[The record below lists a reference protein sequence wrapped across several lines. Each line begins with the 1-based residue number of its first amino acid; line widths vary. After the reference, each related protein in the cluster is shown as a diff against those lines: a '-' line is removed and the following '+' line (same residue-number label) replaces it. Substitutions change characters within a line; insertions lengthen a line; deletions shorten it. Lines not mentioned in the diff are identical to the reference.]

1 MSTRFHHLILIALV
15 LVPAGAAAAAVF
27 SDEFE
32 VAHDYV
38 ADGVEGTFWD
48 GFVGLGPDETVDA
61 LNASMARPG
70 QLYIESTEG
79 RYQEPWTPLAP
90 FLYKIIEGDFIATVQ
105 VTEYAGTAAAPV
117 YHNNCGIMARA
128 LPDDAGP
135 GEDWVALDYFPIWSC
150 GNFVRTADDDV
161 RTENGHNGA
170 QFDLDP
176 YLQIERIGNV
186 FHFRTSADGSTWTEM
201 AVSPVTRDDFDGLP
215 LQVGLYQAT
224 YDVTQGYAA
233 FDNLTIEGP
242 LVVPGLKTYNPS
254 PPNGATDV
262 PRDTKLAWM
271 SPDMTASYDVYFGIA
286 FDSVNEA
293 DRVRPMGVLA
303 GRDQAATTYA
313 PEELL
318 DFGQTYYWRVDMIM
332 PDGSVQKGDVWSL
345 TAEPLAYPIEGI
357 VATSNTTSDA
367 GFGPDKTI
375 DGSGLNADDQHS
387 TTDADMWAGSPPA
400 GELAQI
406 QYEFDHVY
414 KLRELIVWNYN
425 VLFEPL
431 LGFGLKDVTIE
442 YSADGQI
449 WTVLKDVQ
457 FTQATARPDYTAN
470 TIVDLEG
477 IAAKAVRLTANSG
490 YGTMGQFGLSE
501 VRFLYVPVLPREP
514 KPADGATD
522 VSVDTPLDWRSGR
535 EAASHNV
542 YFGTDA
548 ETLTLLDTVPDSQYD
563 PGDLDLEQTYYWKI
577 DEVNEAEAINLWE
590 GNVWSFTTQTYFV
603 VDDFESYTDDMDAGQ
618 TIWQAWIDGFDDTAN
633 GSQVGYVEAPFTE
646 RVIVHGGRQAMPL
659 LYENTG
665 DAAYSEAELTL
676 GAVQDWTRAGAKT
689 LVVHFHGDLEN
700 GSGQLYVKIGDTKV
714 TGGGSVTK
722 SLWKQWNIDLA
733 TTGADLQNVTKVTIG
748 VEGSGSGTVY
758 VDDIRLYATAPA
770 VTAPVNPG
778 ADDLAARYAFE
789 NNVTDLTGNGYDG
802 TPQGDPFYDDAVG
815 TLGRAIMF
823 DGINDHVELPIGSLI
838 GSLTDI
844 TITTWAILTESNASW
859 QRILDFGTSSSAGY
873 MFLCPRTGTNGP
885 VRFAITPTGGA
896 EESVVE
902 STSPLT
908 SGWHHVG
915 VTIDSATMTI
925 SVYIDGALAA
935 SAPTATLPQDLGQTT
950 QNWLGRSQYE
960 ADAYFNGYL
969 AELNIYNRALS
980 AGEIRYLAG
989 DR

>member
-15 LVPAGAAAAAVF
+15 LAPAGTAAAAVF

-61 LNASMARPG
+61 LNASIARPG

-186 FHFRTSADGSTWTEM
+186 FHFRTSADGASWTEM
-201 AVSPVTRDDFDGLP
+201 AVSPVTRDDFDGVP
-215 LQVGLYQAT
+215 LQVGLFQAT

-262 PRDTKLAWM
+262 PRDTELAWM
-271 SPDMTASYDVYFGIA
+271 SPDMTASYDVYFGTA
-286 FDSVNEA
+286 FENVNDA

-313 PEELL
+313 PEEIL
-318 DFGQTYYWRVDMIM
+318 DFGQTYYWRADMTM
-332 PDGSVQKGDVWSL
+332 PDASVQKGDVWSF

-367 GFGPDKTI
+367 GFGPDRTV

-406 QYEFDHVY
+406 QYEFDRVY
-414 KLRELIVWNYN
+414 KLRELMVWNYN

-431 LGFGLKDVTIE
+431 LGFGLKDVTVE
-442 YSADGQI
+442 YSADGQT

-457 FTQATARPDYTAN
+457 FAQATARADYTAN
-470 TIVDLEG
+470 TTVDLEG

-501 VRFLYVPVLPREP
+501 VRFLYVPVLSREP
-514 KPADGATD
+514 EPADGATD
-522 VSVDTPLDWRSGR
+522 VDVDTLLDWRSGR

-548 ETLTLLDTVPDSQYD
+548 QTLSLLDTVTDSQYD
-563 PGDLDLEQTYYWKI
+563 PGDLDLEQTYYWKV
-577 DEVNEAEAINLWE
+577 DEVNEAEAHSVWE
-590 GNVWSFTTQTYFV
+590 GDLWSFSTQPFFV
-603 VDDFESYTDDMDAGQ
+603 IDDFESYTNDADADEA
-618 TIWQAWIDGFDDTAN
+618 IWQAWIDGYDDTSN
-633 GSQVGYVEAPFTE
+633 GSQAGYLDAPFTE
-646 RVIVHGGRQAMPL
+646 QAIVFTGRQSMPL
-659 LYENTG
+659 LYDNTG
-665 DAAYSEAELTL
+665 GASYSEAELTL
-676 GAVQDWTRAGAKT
+676 DTAQDWTRAGVTT
-689 LVVHFHGDLEN
+689 LVVHFYGDLSN
-700 GSGQLYVKIGDTKV
+700 GPGQFYVKIGDTKI
-714 TGGGSVTK
+714 TGGGSVTRM
-722 SLWKQWNIDLA
+722 LWKRWNIDLA
-733 TTGADLQNVTKVTIG
+733 VTGADLQNVTKVTVG
-748 VEGSGSGTVY
+748 VEGSGAGTVY
-758 VDDIRLYATAPA
+758 VDDIRLYATPPA
-770 VTAPVNPG
+770 VIEPVNPG
-778 ADDLAARYAFE
+778 TEDLAARYTFE
-789 NNVTDLTGNGYDG
+789 NNVTDVTGNGYDA
-802 TPQGDPFYDDAVG
+802 TTQGDPFYEDAAG
-815 TLGRAIMF
+815 TLGRAVMF
-823 DGINDHVELPIGSLI
+823 DGINDYVELPIGSLL
-838 GSLTDI
+838 GSLDDVTVA
-844 TITTWAILTESNASW
+844 TWMDFANTGGAW
-859 QRILDFGTSSSAGY
+859 QRIFDFGTSSTAGY
-873 MFLCPRTGTNGP
+873 MFLCPRGGDSGP
-885 VRFAITPTGGA
+885 IRFAITPAAGA
-896 EESVVE
+896 GESVVDTT
-902 STSPLT
+902 STLP
-908 SGWHHVG
+908 SGWHHVAA
-915 VTIDSATMTI
+915 VIDSATMTMT
-925 SVYIDGALAA
+925 VYVDGAEAA
-935 SAPTATLPQDLGQTT
+935 SGPTATLPKDLGETT
-950 QNWLGRSQYE
+950 QNWLGRSQYA
-960 ADAYFNGYL
+960 ADAYLNGFMADL
-969 AELNIYNRALS
+969 SIYGRALS
-980 AGEIRYLAG
+980 AEEVRFLAG